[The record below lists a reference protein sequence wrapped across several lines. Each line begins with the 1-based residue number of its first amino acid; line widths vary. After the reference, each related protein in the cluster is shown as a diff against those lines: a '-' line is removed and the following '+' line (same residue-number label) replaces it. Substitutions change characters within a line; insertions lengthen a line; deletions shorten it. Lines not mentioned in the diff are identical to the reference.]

1 MVNAFSREGPKKV
14 YVQHRLKER
23 SKDINELLQQKAYV
37 YVCGDA
43 ANMAREVNTVLG
55 QIIAEERGIPEAKG
69 EEIIK
74 NMRAANQYQVP
85 PLLPFFL
92 SAVVA
97 ALTHH
102 NRRMSGHEEHSDEEE
117 YRATARRARRPG
129 YNQRQTT
136 DAWLTPG
143 GGQAGRQEI
152 QIEESR
158 EETYIFTHTRAHT
171 QHRPSPPLSGLPY
184 INTEATAHFQ
194 CLFPPWRSIVS
205 RFSCRCSDL
214 RVGYKY
220 DGVVG
225 GRWDRPGERPAD
237 DDG

>member
-1 MVNAFSREGPKKV
+1 MVNAFSRDGPKKV

-55 QIIAEERGIPEAKG
+55 QIISEERGIPEAKG
-69 EEIIK
+69 EEVIK
-74 NMRAANQYQVP
+74 NMRASNQYQVRP
-85 PLLPFFL
+85 PCFPFFVPD
-92 SAVVA
+92 VVA
-97 ALTHH
+97 VLTHC
-102 NRRMSGHEEHSDEEE
+102 NRRMSGHKGHSDEKE

-129 YNQRQTT
+129 LIRHQST

-143 GGQAGRQEI
+143 GGQVGRQEI

-171 QHRPSPPLSGLPY
+171 QHRPSPPLSDLALHPY
-184 INTEATAHFQ
+184 RGYGAFSVS
-194 CLFPPWRSIVS
+194 LFDFGI
-205 RFSCRCSDL
+205 D
-214 RVGYKY
+214 RVTLS
-220 DGVVG
+220 V
-225 GRWDRPGERPAD
+225 PMQ
-237 DDG
+237 